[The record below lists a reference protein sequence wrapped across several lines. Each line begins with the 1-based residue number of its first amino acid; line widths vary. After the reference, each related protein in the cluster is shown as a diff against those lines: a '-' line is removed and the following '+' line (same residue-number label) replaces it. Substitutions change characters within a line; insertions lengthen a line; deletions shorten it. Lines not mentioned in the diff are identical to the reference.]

1 MINNCHSFLSIHKR
15 IIGFFF
21 IAILCNCT
29 GHLVLRAEKIPGLRA
44 VVMTS
49 HTGYYEQEY
58 HIQDELP
65 RATIKNNWDK
75 GRHITSLVQGNA
87 TWTTVLSSH
96 TNLGGQSYTVSDTLP
111 VSFIEQMWDKNYRIS
126 GLDFGN
132 GVWTLVM
139 SQGTEYFQQMLCVD
153 DTLPHQRIKNS
164 RAKGYLLSAIV
175 RGNGVWITV
184 FHKAGWFLYDQPYS
198 ISDTFPRTMVEQYI
212 QKGYRIQAIHNYGA
226 WSVIFNSIARS
237 KSQLVLT
244 DSMITKTRVKTL
256 LDSGYRITHI
266 AAEKSESEMQF
277 ISSKKPEIQ
286 SLQSLDLS
294 EIPTADNIHLFRKY
308 IQRNAPQHN
317 AILALQKL
325 IAPDIHKELWNN
337 AADTCRYYR
346 KYFGDSTEIIDG
358 IITLLTKVEP
368 KIDIINAGDSINSNA
383 NEWDPNPS
391 PDGRYFY
398 TSTSGKQGGSGQED
412 VFIAEKKSDGTW
424 SKSKNIGTSINT
436 PARQETI
443 DNIATDNNTLYLSG
457 EFSGTFGRFD
467 IFTSQRTENGWSPLQ
482 QLPKPIN
489 SEFHDESGCPTPD
502 GNALLFTSD
511 RPGAIGDF
519 VPKQGYIL
527 HGTTWGNSDIY
538 ISFKSDSGW
547 TKPLN
552 LGKNINTP
560 YAETSVYLHPDGRT
574 LYFSSNG
581 HGGFGGLDIYKS
593 VRLREDSWTEWS
605 KPVNV
610 GRQIN
615 TTGDDWGFHA
625 SVNTDTIYF
634 AARDRKGGK
643 GGWDIWKAKVFAE
656 LLPANVAS
664 VRGKVQDE
672 QARPLAAKIKWE
684 DLSTGKTIGELS
696 SNPQDGSYYIALPL
710 GKIYGFFAEKE
721 GYYPQAKNIDTR
733 SMQAASDTT
742 FTFTLLS
749 LESIKQGAKSVI
761 IENIFFDFDSY
772 TIQPAS
778 FPELQRLIQLLQK
791 EKELT
796 IEIGGHTDE
805 QGSNSYNLEL
815 SKQRAMA
822 VKEYLIAQGIEK
834 ERLTIR
840 GYGKQKPLSTAKNQA
855 EQSLNRRV
863 EFTVLKK
870 KSKNR

>member
-1 MINNCHSFLSIHKR
+1 MTALLRFFTMI
-15 IIGFFF
+15 F
-21 IAILCNCT
+21 IAFAAGILCT
-29 GHLVLRAEKIPGLRA
+29 TSLFAQKIPGLSA
-44 VVMTS
+44 VVLTS
-49 HTGYYEQEY
+49 QTGYYEQEY
-58 HIQDELP
+58 HIQDEMP

-75 GRHITSLVQGNA
+75 GRHITALVQGNT
-87 TWTTVLSSH
+87 TWATVLSSH
-96 TNLGGQSYTVSDTLP
+96 TNLGGQSYTVADTLP
-111 VSFIEQMWDKNYRIS
+111 LRFIEQMWDKNYRIT

-139 SQGTEYFQQMLCVD
+139 SQGTEYVQQVVCID
-153 DTLPHQRIKNS
+153 DSLPHQRIKEW
-164 RAKGYLLSAIV
+164 RAKGYLLSSLI
-175 RGNGVWITV
+175 RGNGVWVTMYY
-184 FHKAGWFLYDQPYS
+184 KAGWFLFEQPYI
-198 ISDTFPRTMVEQYI
+198 ISDTFPYKTVNNYI
-212 QKGYRIQAIHNYGA
+212 NKGYRIQSLHHYGTWAI
-226 WSVIFNSIARS
+226 VLNSIARS
-237 KSQLVLT
+237 KSQIVLI
-244 DSMITKTRVKTL
+244 DSMITKSYMRNL

-266 AAEKSESEMQF
+266 AAEKSESEIQF
-277 ISSKKPEIQ
+277 ISSKKPNIQ
-286 SLQSLDLS
+286 SFQSLDLS
-294 EIPTADNIHLFRKY
+294 ENPTPDNIHLFRKY
-308 IQRNAPQHN
+308 IQRNAPQYN

-337 AADTCRYYR
+337 AADTCRFYR
-346 KYFGDSTEIIDG
+346 KYFRDSTEIIDG
-358 IITLLTKVEP
+358 IITLLTKPEP
-368 KIDIINAGDSINSNA
+368 KIDIFNAGDSINSNA

-398 TSTSGKQGGSGQED
+398 TSTSGKQGSFGQED

-467 IFTSQRTENGWSPLQ
+467 IFTSERTDKGWSALM

-502 GNALLFTSD
+502 GHALLFTSD
-511 RPGAIGDF
+511 RPGAIGEF

-538 ISFKSDSGW
+538 ISFKTDSGW

-552 LGKNINTP
+552 LGKTINTP
-560 YAETSVYLHPDGRT
+560 YAETSVFLHPDGRT

-605 KPVNV
+605 TPINV

-615 TTGDDWGFHA
+615 TVGDDWGFHA

-672 QARPLAAKIKWE
+672 QARPLAARIKWE

-733 SMQAASDTT
+733 SMQTASDTT

-749 LESIKQGAKSVI
+749 LESIKRGAKSVI

-772 TIQPAS
+772 TIQPTS

-791 EKELT
+791 EKELA

-805 QGSNSYNLEL
+805 QGGNSYNLQL

-855 EQSLNRRV
+855 KQSINRRV

-870 KSKNR
+870 KGKNR